1 MMSLRQ
7 NEEEKKQWEEEK
19 RMAGLK
25 YKDEILLKVQEHKVA
40 RCKELQ
46 VV

>member
-19 RMAGLK
+19 RMAGMYLIQIGVK
-25 YKDEILLKVQEHKVA
+25 T
-40 RCKELQ
+40 
-46 VV
+46 

>member
-25 YKDEILLKVQEHKVA
+25 YKDEKFIESVRTQSGPV
-40 RCKELQ
+40 
-46 VV
+46 